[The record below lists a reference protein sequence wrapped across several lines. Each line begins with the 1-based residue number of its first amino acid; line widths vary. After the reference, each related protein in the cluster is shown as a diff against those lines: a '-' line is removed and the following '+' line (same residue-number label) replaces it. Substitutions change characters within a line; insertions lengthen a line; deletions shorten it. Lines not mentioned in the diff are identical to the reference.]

1 MIGNQ
6 EPRIDIYLP
15 GNTDKAELL
24 FQLLDEYGTKLF
36 DWQKHVLRR
45 WLAEDENGNFVNLT
59 CGLSVPR
66 QNGKD
71 LSENTQIPTPKG
83 WKKMVDIRVGDYIF
97 GDDGKLTKVLAK
109 YEPEEKNFYEIDF
122 GNAGKFI
129 NETIRAGGGHLWEL
143 STGDWTHSKVL
154 DTNWIYD
161 NFKRIKAHKQN
172 LKVKLTQPV
181 DYPEQSLPLDPYCLG
196 LWLGDGAS
204 RSGNVSCHISDAPIY
219 IHAFSKVGAIKE
231 VDEKTNRG
239 FLFNVKGLR
248 RILTRMKLINN
259 KHIPEIY
266 LRSSIE
272 QRYELLRGLMDSDGH
287 AEKHSSEVSWSQS
300 GRPEF
305 VNQFMELVC
314 SLGMKPSYRVKELSK
329 KNPNHKDA
337 YEVKFNVVGDKPIFK
352 SKRRLAQFNE
362 YNTKPQLF
370 NYWYIKDIRKI
381 EKKPDEHYYCLS
393 VDNESHLFL
402 CGKSYIPTH
411 NSELLVA
418 RIIYGIIFRRAQ
430 GLYTAQKMDTALE
443 ILRRVKDFFYENP
456 HEEIFNLLTPKFRQ
470 KLDYEYIEFQ
480 NGARYSFKTR
490 TRMGGLGHT
499 LDEVLNDEASD
510 MQDTHEETLRP
521 TVSASKLKNPQF
533 IYAGTPP
540 MVESVGEVFQRT
552 RTRILK
558 GEKGAWTEWGVE
570 ILSDPH
576 DKKAWYQANP
586 SLGLTLL
593 ETAVEAEA
601 TSLSVDGFNRMRLG
615 WWAGLE
621 HKRAIPQKMW
631 DACYT
636 EKPDFDETVS
646 PVYAVKFAPDR
657 SYWSLAAAMPLKDG
671 KIHVEIVNQRPMSDG
686 FSKLTKWLTERWQ
699 KCSRIII
706 DGATGQSI
714 LFEDLTSQGV
724 FKKKIIIPHMKEI
737 VAAHE
742 FTWNAI
748 QHQEFSH
755 YNQPLLN
762 QTVRLA
768 KMRDMGRYGG
778 FGWESMSKDLP
789 SVALDAAT
797 FAYWGQ
803 KVFGEKLE
811 VENDVENEEKW
822 KNILSHL

>member
-1 MIGNQ
+1 M
-6 EPRIDIYLP
+6 
-15 GNTDKAELL
+15 
-24 FQLLDEYGTKLF
+24 
-36 DWQKHVLRR
+36 
-45 WLAEDENGNFVNLT
+45 NLT

-66 QNGKD
+66 QNGKL
-71 LSENTQIPTPKG
+71 LSLKTPIPTPEG
-83 WKKMVDIRVGDYIF
+83 WKKLADIKVGDFIF
-97 GDDGKLTKVLAK
+97 GDDGKPTKVIAK
-109 YEPEEKNFYEIDF
+109 YEPDEKNFYEIDF
-122 GNAGKFI
+122 GNAGRFV
-129 NETIRAGGGHLWEL
+129 NDTIKAGGGHLWEIRA
-143 STGDWTHSKVL
+143 GGSKEKLKVV
-154 DTNWIYD
+154 DTNWIYN
-161 NFKRIKAHKQN
+161 NFELIKSHKQN
-172 LKVKLTQPV
+172 IRIRLTQPV
-181 DYPEQSLPLDPYCLG
+181 EYPEQDLPLDPYCLG
-196 LWLGDGAS
+196 FWLGDGLSAIGTITCNLDDVPLVAKHF
-204 RSGNVSCHISDAPIY
+204 RHIGGIAYNADIYPQKHSLDLRIRGLTPIL
-219 IHAFSKVGAIKE
+219 KKM
-231 VDEKTNRG
+231 N
-239 FLFNVKGLR
+239 LLQ
-248 RILTRMKLINN
+248 N

-266 LRSSIE
+266 LRASIE

-287 AEKHSSEVSWSQS
+287 SEKHSGYVTWSQS
-300 GRPEF
+300 GRPEL
-305 VNQFMELVC
+305 VKQFMELVC

-337 YEVKFNVVGDKPIFK
+337 YEVRFTVVGDKPVFK
-352 SKRRLAQFNE
+352 SKRRLEQFE
-362 YNTKPQLF
+362 KYNTKPQTF

-381 EKKPDEHYYCLS
+381 EKKPEEHYYCLA
-393 VDNESHLFL
+393 VDNKSHLFL

-411 NSELLVA
+411 NTEIIVA
-418 RIIYGIIFRRAQ
+418 RIIYGIIFRQVQ
-430 GLYTAQKMDTALE
+430 GLYTAQQQDTANE
-443 ILRRVKDFFYENP
+443 VLRRVRDFFYDNP
-456 HEEIFNLLTPKFRQ
+456 HEEIFNLLSPRFRK
-470 KLDYEYIEFQ
+470 KLERYDFIEFQ
-480 NGARYSFKTR
+480 SGARYSFKTR
-490 TRMGGLGHT
+490 TRMGGLGKT
-499 LDEVLNDEASD
+499 LDEVLNDEAAD
-510 MQDTHEETLRP
+510 MLDAHEETLRP
-521 TVSASKLKNPQF
+521 TVSASKLQNPQF
-533 IYAGTPP
+533 VYAGTPP

-657 SYWSLAAAMPLKDG
+657 SYWSLAAAMPLKNG

-811 VENDVENEEKW
+811 VENDVQNEEKW
-822 KNILSHL
+822 KNILSNL

>member
-59 CGLSVPR
+59 CGLSLPR
-66 QNGKD
+66 QNGKT
-71 LSENTQIPTPKG
+71 EN
-83 WKKMVDIRVGDYIF
+83 F
-97 GDDGKLTKVLAK
+97 
-109 YEPEEKNFYEIDF
+109 
-122 GNAGKFI
+122 
-129 NETIRAGGGHLWEL
+129 
-143 STGDWTHSKVL
+143 
-154 DTNWIYD
+154 
-161 NFKRIKAHKQN
+161 
-172 LKVKLTQPV
+172 
-181 DYPEQSLPLDPYCLG
+181 
-196 LWLGDGAS
+196 
-204 RSGNVSCHISDAPIY
+204 
-219 IHAFSKVGAIKE
+219 
-231 VDEKTNRG
+231 
-239 FLFNVKGLR
+239 
-248 RILTRMKLINN
+248 
-259 KHIPEIY
+259 
-266 LRSSIE
+266 
-272 QRYELLRGLMDSDGH
+272 
-287 AEKHSSEVSWSQS
+287 
-300 GRPEF
+300 
-305 VNQFMELVC
+305 
-314 SLGMKPSYRVKELSK
+314 
-329 KNPNHKDA
+329 
-337 YEVKFNVVGDKPIFK
+337 
-352 SKRRLAQFNE
+352 
-362 YNTKPQLF
+362 
-370 NYWYIKDIRKI
+370 
-381 EKKPDEHYYCLS
+381 
-393 VDNESHLFL
+393 
-402 CGKSYIPTH
+402 
-411 NSELLVA
+411 VA
-418 RIIYGIIFRRAQ
+418 RIIYGIIFRRAH
-430 GLYTAQKMDTALE
+430 GLYTAQKQDTADDTLH
-443 ILRRVKDFFYENP
+443 RVQDFFYENP
-456 HEEIFNLLTPKFRQ
+456 HEEIFNLLTPRFR
-470 KLDYEYIEFQ
+470 KKPKDYNYIEFT
-480 NGARYSFKTR
+480 NGARYGFVTR
-490 TRMGGLGHT
+490 TRMGGLGKT
-499 LDEVLNDEASD
+499 LDEVLNDEAAD
-510 MQDTHEETLRP
+510 MQDAHEETLRP

-657 SYWSLAAAMPLKDG
+657 SYWSLAAAMPLKNG

-822 KNILSHL
+822 KNILSNL